1 MPTNKSTEEIETTLS
16 KRTAVHD
23 QWTADYRTQDNEAFF
38 ELAFDRIVSL
48 LSVPRESARFLD
60 AGCGSGRHSE
70 RLARRGYRVTA
81 VDFSDAILD
90 KASQYLEAAGLEDHV
105 NFQRE
110 DLLNLTFAD
119 AEFDCI
125 LCWGVLMHIL
135 EVENAVS
142 EFARVLKPGGLLTI
156 SEGNMYS
163 LQALSF
169 QLLRRL
175 SGRGDA
181 EVKRTKLGTEYWTQ
195 TESGSLLTREADI
208 PRLCDMI
215 CSNGFEQVHRI
226 PGQFTEAYTRFSSL
240 PMRKAIHW
248 LNRIWFKQ
256 IRVPKGAFGN
266 ILIFRRTA

>member
-1 MPTNKSTEEIETTLS
+1 MPTKSTEEIQTTLS
-16 KRTAVHD
+16 QRTGVHE

-38 ELAFDRIVSL
+38 ELAFDRIVEL
-48 LSVPRESARFLD
+48 LNVSGDSVRFLD

-81 VDFSDAILD
+81 VDFSEAILQ
-90 KASQYLEAAGLEDHV
+90 KANDYLQASGLDDRV
-105 NFQRE
+105 SFQRE
-110 DLLNLTFAD
+110 DLLNLSFPD

-135 EVENAVS
+135 DIETAVS

-163 LQALSF
+163 LQAVGF
-169 QLLRRL
+169 QMLRRL

-181 EVKRTKLGTEYWTQ
+181 EVKRTKFGTEYWTQ
-195 TESGSLLTREADI
+195 TESGSLLTREADV
-208 PRLCDMI
+208 PKLSEMI
-215 CSNGFEQVHRI
+215 CSKGFEQVHRM

-248 LNRIWFKQ
+248 LNRIWFQQ
-256 IRVPKGAFGN
+256 IRSPKGAFGN
-266 ILIFRRTA
+266 ILIFRRTD